1 MERVRRLLWNI
12 GLVPNRETF
21 IFVGI
26 ALVSC
31 VAILVFG
38 VLLAITHDLLFG
50 TLIVLVSLPAFII
63 SLGGSYRLINWSL
76 SSKEERAS
84 IEKETAVQL
93 LRSWNEAQAKQ
104 EDTSEPE
111 V

>member
-1 MERVRRLLWNI
+1 MDRARRLLWNI

-31 VAILVFG
+31 LATLVCG
-38 VLLAITHDLLFG
+38 ILLAITHDLLFG
-50 TLIVLVSLPAFII
+50 SLIVLVSLPAFII
-63 SLGGSYRLINWSL
+63 SFGGSYRLMNWSL
-76 SSKEERAS
+76 SSKEERAR

-93 LRSWNEAQAKQ
+93 LRSWSQVQSAK
-104 EDTSEPE
+104 EETPE
-111 V
+111 RE

>member
-1 MERVRRLLWNI
+1 MEKVRRLLWNI
-12 GLVPNRETF
+12 GLVPNKETL

-31 VAILVFG
+31 LAILVFG
-38 VLLAITHDLLFG
+38 VLLAITHDPLFG

-63 SLGGSYRLINWSL
+63 SLGGSYRLINWTL

-84 IEKETAVQL
+84 IEKEMAVQL
-93 LRSWNEAQAKQ
+93 LRSWNQGQTKQ
-104 EDTSEPE
+104 EDTPE
-111 V
+111 RE